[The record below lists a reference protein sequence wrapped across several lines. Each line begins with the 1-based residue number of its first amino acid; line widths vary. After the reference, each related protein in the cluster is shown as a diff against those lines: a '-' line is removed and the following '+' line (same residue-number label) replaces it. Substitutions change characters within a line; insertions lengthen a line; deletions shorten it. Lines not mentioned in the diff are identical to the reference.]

1 MCLYLCNI
9 KCYESNNNTVFNMNK
24 KVPKDVSIELVD
36 NISDL
41 RNKVVKAG
49 DIDIV
54 ASQTGIHDRLQV
66 ERVLIECG
74 NDVSSTIIKL
84 MLLEEEKKKVK
95 EPTEFDQIR
104 EILADKEKVYHDV
117 MNKNRQTK

>member
-1 MCLYLCNI
+1 
-9 KCYESNNNTVFNMNK
+9 MNK
-24 KVPKDVSIELVD
+24 KAPKDVSIELVD

-41 RNKVVKAG
+41 RNKVVKTV

-54 ASQTGIHDRLQV
+54 ASQTGIRDKLEI

-74 NDVSSTIIKL
+74 NDVSLTIIR
-84 MLLEEEKKKVK
+84 LLSLKEEKKKVK

-104 EILADKEKVYHDV
+104 EILADKEQVYHDV
-117 MNKNRQTK
+117 MKTNRQTK

>member
-1 MCLYLCNI
+1 
-9 KCYESNNNTVFNMNK
+9 MNK

-104 EILADKEKVYHDV
+104 EILSDKEKVYHDV

>member
-1 MCLYLCNI
+1 
-9 KCYESNNNTVFNMNK
+9 MNK
-24 KVPKDVSIELVD
+24 KAPKDVSIELVD

-54 ASQTGIHDRLQV
+54 ASQTGICDTLEI
-66 ERVLIECG
+66 ERVLIECC
-74 NDVSSTIIKL
+74 NDVSLTIIRL
-84 MLLEEEKKKVK
+84 MSLKEEKKKVK

-104 EILADKEKVYHDV
+104 EILADKEQVYHDV
-117 MNKNRQTK
+117 MKTKKQTQ

>member
-1 MCLYLCNI
+1 LYSFNI
-9 KCYESNNNTVFNMNK
+9 KCSVSNNNIKARMNK
-24 KVPKDVSIELVD
+24 KAPKDVSIELVD

-41 RNKVVKAG
+41 RNKVVKTV

-54 ASQTGIHDRLQV
+54 ASQTGIRDKLEI

-74 NDVSSTIIKL
+74 NDVSLTIIR
-84 MLLEEEKKKVK
+84 LLSLKEEKKKVK

-104 EILADKEKVYHDV
+104 EILADKEQVYHDV
-117 MNKNRQTK
+117 MKTNRQTK

>member
-1 MCLYLCNI
+1 MTTRL
-9 KCYESNNNTVFNMNK
+9 NK
-24 KVPKDVSIELVD
+24 KVPKDVSVELVD

-54 ASQTGIHDRLQV
+54 ASQTGISDRLEI
-66 ERVLIECG
+66 ERMLIECG

-84 MLLEEEKKKVK
+84 LSLEEEQKKVK

-104 EILADKEKVYHDV
+104 VILADKEKVYHDV
-117 MNKNRQTK
+117 MNKNIQTQ